1 MTNSGNGIQRE
12 IKVKGQN
19 LEQGQASNIL
29 AQLIHINCLS
39 HRSSDKAEANMKRS
53 LGSKVKLMR
62 FFVISIFQYAC
73 ESLTL
78 TGKLE
83 KRTQTFKM
91 RCYRRLVNI
100 SYKGRVTNKKVRR
113 RIQAATGKSYELLTL
128 V

>member
-29 AQLIHINCLS
+29 APLIRFSFGS
-39 HRSSDKAEANMKRS
+39 HKAEANMKRS

-62 FFVISIFQYAC
+62 FFVISMFHYAC

-91 RCYRRLVNI
+91 RCYRRLLDI

-113 RIQAATGKSYELLTL
+113 KIQAATGKSYELLPL